1 MATGGGAH
9 WNPQSQ
15 RWEWADQPTSS
26 PPTGG
31 GGGFGGRGGRGGRG
45 PDALRNRKVLLW
57 VALGAAVAGGCA
69 MAGWLLLGDE
79 EPKAPAAA
87 PSASGAPDPSTGTEP
102 DPGPTAASSSA
113 SPSPSAAPPYTVVR
127 DDAGFSVAVPT
138 GWERSHD
145 ENGSGSFYRRPGD
158 RSALVQI
165 FRVTEPDSVGA
176 CELLRISSNTL
187 GSNPG
192 YREVSVEAAPGKSCE
207 LVYEYDSAESQ
218 GRRRGIERIAVS
230 PDGRRWA
237 LLAAGPAADGAAV
250 RANLTAAVESFRP
263 D

>member
-15 RWEWADQPTSS
+15 RWEWADQPA
-26 PPTGG
+26 PPPPPPRPPGG
-31 GGGFGGRGGRGGRG
+31 DR
-45 PDALRNRKVLLW
+45 PWKVPLL
-57 VALGAAVAGGCA
+57 VALGAAVVGGCA
-69 MAGWLLLGDE
+69 VAGWLILRDE
-79 EPKAPAAA
+79 EPKPPAAA
-87 PSASGAPDPSTGTEP
+87 PSASATPDLSPGTGPDGAPT
-102 DPGPTAASSSA
+102 TASASA
-113 SPSPSAAPPYTVVR
+113 SPSPSASPSVPPAYTVVR

-176 CELLRISSNTL
+176 CELLRVSSRAL
-187 GSNPG
+187 GANPG
-192 YREVSVEAAPGKSCE
+192 YREVSVEAVPGESCE
-207 LVYEYDSAESQ
+207 LVYEYDSQEAG
-218 GRRRGIERIAVS
+218 GRRHGIERITVA
-230 PDGRRWA
+230 PDGGRWA
-237 LLAAGPAADGAAV
+237 LLAAGPASDGTAV

-263 D
+263 Q